1 MWCAALPVVPRVLCA
16 RAGTIDCCVAGSV
29 LRADCRLLQSS
40 DYQAPVIDTRIRDF
54 LATFPAIIRDPS
66 ASAFENF
73 RSGAAND
80 VAETD
85 KVNQA
90 AQTLVNPTATKL
102 RLTVSCAAE
111 CSRALESV
119 VARAVHA
126 PPRVEPAQ

>member
-1 MWCAALPVVPRVLCA
+1 M
-16 RAGTIDCCVAGSV
+16 AGSV

-54 LATFPAIIRDPS
+54 LATFPAIIRDTS

-90 AQTLVNPTATKL
+90 AQTPVNPTTKL
-102 RLTVSCAAE
+102 RLNVSCAAE